1 MGLISR
7 VSSRTYRSAQTQKK
21 TKMTKKRRNNGRNK
35 KGRGHVKFVRCETS
49 AARIP
54 KDKAI
59 RKYVIR
65 NMVDAAA
72 LRDLS
77 EASVYAQQGQQ
88 FALPK
93 IYHKSYYSVS
103 AATHLRI
110 VRNRSLEDKKVRT
123 PPPRFGARPQQQGK
137 QQQK

>member
-1 MGLISR
+1 MGKSNL
-7 VSSRTYRSAQTQKK
+7 QKCSNQK

-49 AARIP
+49 ACAIP
-54 KDKAI
+54 KDKAV

-77 EASVYAQQGQQ
+77 EASV
-88 FALPK
+88 
-93 IYHKSYYSVS
+93 S
-103 AATHLRI
+103 AAIHLRI
-110 VRNRSLEDKKVRT
+110 VRNRSREDKKIRT
-123 PPPRFGARPQQQGK
+123 PPPRWGSRPQAG
-137 QQQK
+137 

>member
-7 VSSRTYRSAQTQKK
+7 VSSRTYRSAKYK
-21 TKMTKKRRNNGRNK
+21 FSKMTKKRRNNGRNK

-88 FALPK
+88 FAPPK

-103 AATHLRI
+103 AAIHLRI
-110 VRNRSLEDKKVRT
+110 VRNRSTADKRIRT
-123 PPPRFGARPQQQGK
+123 PPPRWNAPKQNTGK
-137 QQQK
+137 

>member
-7 VSSRTYRSAQTQKK
+7 DSSRTYRKRKK
-21 TKMTKKRRNNGRNK
+21 TLNMTKKRRNTGRNK

-49 AARIP
+49 AARVP

-72 LRDLS
+72 MRDLGES
-77 EASVYAQQGQQ
+77 SVYENY
-88 FALPK
+88 ALPK
-93 IYHKSYYSVS
+93 IYHKQYYSVS
-103 AATHLRI
+103 AAIHLRI
-110 VRNRSLEDKKVRT
+110 VRNRSTVDKRIRT
-123 PPPRFGARPQQQGK
+123 PPPRFGARPTNQGK
-137 QQQK
+137 QSK

>member
-7 VSSRTYRSAQTQKK
+7 VSSRTYRK
-21 TKMTKKRRNNGRNK
+21 TKKLITLNMTKKRRNTGRNK

-49 AARIP
+49 ACRVP
-54 KDKAI
+54 KDKTI

-77 EASVYAQQGQQ
+77 EASVYENYS
-88 FALPK
+88 LPK
-93 IYHKSYYSVS
+93 IYHKQYYSVS
-103 AATHLRI
+103 TAIHLRI
-110 VRNRSLEDKKVRT
+110 VRNRSTADKRIRT
-123 PPPRFGARPQQQGK
+123 PPPRFGARK
-137 QQQK
+137 

>member
-7 VSSRTYRSAQTQKK
+7 VSSRTYRKTKK
-21 TKMTKKRRNNGRNK
+21 TTLNMTKKRRNTGRNK

-49 AARIP
+49 ACRVP

-77 EASVYAQQGQQ
+77 EASVYENYS
-88 FALPK
+88 LPK
-93 IYHKSYYSVS
+93 IYPKQYYSVS
-103 AATHLRI
+103 AAIHLRI
-110 VRNRSLEDKKVRT
+110 VRNRSTADKRIRT
-123 PPPRFGARPQQQGK
+123 PPPRFGARK
-137 QQQK
+137 

>member
-1 MGLISR
+1 MGTHLLSLK
-7 VSSRTYRSAQTQKK
+7 SNLQKCSNQK

-49 AARIP
+49 ACAIP
-54 KDKAI
+54 KDKAV
-59 RKYVIR
+59 RKYIIR

-77 EASVYAQQGQQ
+77 EASVYATEGQQ

-93 IYHKSYYSVS
+93 IYHKSYYSIS
-103 AATHLRI
+103 AAIHLRI
-110 VRNRSLEDKKVRT
+110 VRNRSREDKKNPNSTTTMGQSTTSR
-123 PPPRFGARPQQQGK
+123 QEIND
-137 QQQK
+137 

>member
-7 VSSRTYRSAQTQKK
+7 VSSRTYRK
-21 TKMTKKRRNNGRNK
+21 TKKNNMTKKRRNTGRNK

-49 AARIP
+49 ACRVP

-77 EASVYAQQGQQ
+77 EASVYENYS
-88 FALPK
+88 LPK
-93 IYHKSYYSVS
+93 IYHQTVLLCFRRY
-103 AATHLRI
+103 
-110 VRNRSLEDKKVRT
+110 SLEN
-123 PPPRFGARPQQQGK
+123 
-137 QQQK
+137 

>member
-7 VSSRTYRSAQTQKK
+7 VSSRTYRKNCRLSL
-21 TKMTKKRRNNGRNK
+21 KMTKKRRNNGRNK

-103 AATHLRI
+103 AAIHLRI
-110 VRNRSLEDKKVRT
+110 VRNRSREDKKIRT

>member
-7 VSSRTYRSAQTQKK
+7 VSSRTYRKRKK
-21 TKMTKKRRNNGRNK
+21 TLNMTKKRRNTGRNK

-49 AARIP
+49 AARVP

-72 LRDLS
+72 MRDLS
-77 EASVYAQQGQQ
+77 EASIYDNY
-88 FALPK
+88 ALPK
-93 IYHKSYYSVS
+93 IYHKQYYSVS
-103 AATHLRI
+103 AAIHLRI
-110 VRNRSLEDKKVRT
+110 VRNRSTADKRIRT
-123 PPPRFGARPQQQGK
+123 QPPRFGARPTNQGK
-137 QQQK
+137 

>member
-7 VSSRTYRSAQTQKK
+7 VSSRTYRK
-21 TKMTKKRRNNGRNK
+21 TKKKLNMTKKRRNTGRNK
-35 KGRGHVKFVRCETS
+35 KGRGHVKFARCETS
-49 AARIP
+49 ACRVP

-77 EASVYAQQGQQ
+77 EASVYENYS
-88 FALPK
+88 LPK
-93 IYHKSYYSVS
+93 IYHKQYYSVS
-103 AATHLRI
+103 AAIHLRI
-110 VRNRSLEDKKVRT
+110 VRNRSTADKRIRT
-123 PPPRFGARPQQQGK
+123 PPPRFGRK
-137 QQQK
+137 